1 MFHKHER
8 VLERMGKV
16 GSDDIALALVTR
28 LAMLRGRIEALI
40 KAASAEELLRAVE
53 GLSKS
58 EGFLKQFRIVSIDA
72 GAAEHFDALRANKKL
87 KKMGPGDRLQA
98 AIALAN
104 GATLV
109 TRNTK
114 DYAGVPGLKV
124 ENWAA

>member
-1 MFHKHER
+1 MD
-8 VLERMGKV
+8 
-16 GSDDIALALVTR
+16 S
-28 LAMLRGRIEALI
+28 
-40 KAASAEELLRAVE
+40 
-53 GLSKS
+53 
-58 EGFLKQFRIVSIDA
+58 
-72 GAAEHFDALRANKKL
+72 
-87 KKMGPGDRLQA
+87 GDRLQA